1 MIREIQTRDNKAIA
15 QVIRKALEEYG
26 QAKEG
31 TVYTDPTTDD
41 LFALFRTEGSVYF
54 ILELEGEVVGGC
66 GIYPTKGLP
75 SGYAELV
82 KLYLDSNLRGKGYG
96 KELMQK
102 SMEAAQ
108 KMGYTHLYL
117 ESIPALNEAV
127 HLYEKV
133 GFKKLNAPLGDS
145 GHFSCDLWM
154 EKELGLE

>member
-1 MIREIQTRDNKAIA
+1 MIREIRVEDNKEIA

-41 LFALFRTEGSVYF
+41 LFALFKKEGSVYF
-54 ILELEGEVVGGC
+54 ILELDGKVVGGC

-75 SGYAELV
+75 IGYAELV
-82 KLYLDSNLRGKGYG
+82 KLYLNSSLRGKGFG
-96 KELMQK
+96 KELMEK

-108 KMGYTHLYL
+108 AMGYSHLYL

-133 GFKKLNAPLGDS
+133 GFKKLDAPLGDS
-145 GHFSCDLWM
+145 GHYSCDLWM
-154 EKELGLE
+154 EKQL